1 MTPMARPTRRT
12 LTAILALALL
22 APLSG
27 CTVLEEPLIV
37 AASAPKASSG
47 MTIFV
52 VTEKGLLDRIKGEK
66 AEYAIYF
73 GDRLIYPA
81 NGQGGVI
88 PFEGRTGTAFV
99 PYNNFVVGN
108 GEYDVVVRQGG
119 AEVRARVHVEK
130 WVEYVRVQPF
140 DKGDRILVQAALSS
154 ATGAK
159 PDDRILSEGD
169 LLVTLKYRGADGRD
183 ERTIGQVATTTRN
196 DHVSTTVEVPRFRLS
211 QGPGYYSFEPL
222 FHNAEAKNNVQVPA
236 DPTMA
241 NAYPPANWIYVNS

>member
-1 MTPMARPTRRT
+1 MAERR
-12 LTAILALALL
+12 LLSAFLLLALVV
-22 APLSG
+22 PLSG
-27 CTVLEEPLIV
+27 CAAFEEPLIV
-37 AASAPKASSG
+37 AASAPRAASG
-47 MTIFV
+47 MTLFV
-52 VTEKGLLDRIKGEK
+52 VTEKGLLEGFQDLK
-66 AEYAIYF
+66 AEYRIYF

-81 NGQGGVI
+81 GGQGGVI
-88 PFEGRTGTAFV
+88 PIEGRTGSAFV

-108 GEYDVVVRQGG
+108 GEYDVVVSQGG
-119 AEVRARVHVEK
+119 TEVRTRVHVEK
-130 WVEYVRVQPF
+130 WVQYVRVQPM

-169 LLVTLKYRGADGRD
+169 LLVTMKYRGKDGRE

-211 QGPGYYSFEPL
+211 QGAGYYSFEPL
-222 FHNAEAKNNVQVPA
+222 FHNAEAVNNVQVPG

-241 NAYPPANWIYVNS
+241 NAYPPANWIYVNG